1 MAPVLTILLPLMLAL
16 MTLVMGMTLETHH
29 FSRLRQKPRPLIL
42 GLAMQWGLL
51 PLLAWLLIVALD
63 LPTTTAA
70 ALILISA
77 APGGAT
83 SNMFSFL
90 ADGDTALSISLTAC
104 VGLLA
109 PLWMPVAIM
118 IQLPWLGIDN
128 GTLALPLGPTMTQ
141 LALICIVPVV
151 VGMMIRR
158 YHRTWVDRHQPRLKQ
173 LVGFLFMLLLLA
185 LVARNLQQLPS
196 LLGRSALAML
206 LLCALALSAGY
217 LLARLARCPA
227 ASCRSLAFEVG
238 IQNGAIAILVAYT
251 QLGSDELAMMAL
263 LYGILMNL
271 PALLLLAW
279 FRSRTP
285 APLFSRQ

>member
-1 MAPVLTILLPLMLAL
+1 MLTILLPLMLAL
-16 MTLVMGMTLETHH
+16 MTLVMGMTLETRH
-29 FSRLRQKPRPLIL
+29 FSRLRQKPRPLVL

-51 PLLAWLLIVALD
+51 PLLAWLLIVTLE
-63 LPTTTAA
+63 LPTSTAA

-90 ADGDTALSISLTAC
+90 ADGDTALSVSLTAF

-118 IQLPWLGIDN
+118 IQLPWLGIDS
-128 GTLALPLGPTMTQ
+128 GTLALPLGPTMAQ

-151 VGMMIRR
+151 AGMMIRR

-217 LLARLARCPA
+217 LLAWLARCPA

-285 APLFSRQ
+285 TPLFSRQ

>member
-1 MAPVLTILLPLMLAL
+1 MAPLLTILLPLMLAL

-29 FSRLRQKPRPLIL
+29 FSRLRQKPRPLVL

-51 PLLAWLLIVALD
+51 PLLAWLLIVTLE
-63 LPTTTAA
+63 LPATTAA

-90 ADGDTALSISLTAC
+90 ADGDTALSVSLTAF

-118 IQLPWLGIDN
+118 IQLPWIGIDS
-128 GTLALPLGPTMTQ
+128 GTLTLPLGPTMAQ

-151 VGMMIRR
+151 AGMMIRR
-158 YHRTWVDRHQPRLKQ
+158 YHRAWVDRHQPRLKQ

-217 LLARLARCPA
+217 LLARLARCPP

-238 IQNGAIAILVAYT
+238 IQNGAIAILVAYS

-271 PALLLLAW
+271 PALALLAW
-279 FRSRTP
+279 FRARTP
-285 APLFSRQ
+285 SPLFSRQ

>member
-1 MAPVLTILLPLMLAL
+1 MAPLLTILLPLMLAL

-29 FSRLRQKPRPLIL
+29 FSRLRQKPRPLVL

-51 PLLAWLLIVALD
+51 PLLAWLLIVTLE

-90 ADGDTALSISLTAC
+90 ADGDTALSVSLTAF

-118 IQLPWLGIDN
+118 IQLPWLGIDS
-128 GTLALPLGPTMTQ
+128 GTLTLPLGPTMAQ

-158 YHRTWVDRHQPRLKQ
+158 YHRAWVDRHQPRLKQ

-217 LLARLARCPA
+217 LLARLARCPQ

-238 IQNGAIAILVAYT
+238 IQNGAIAILVAYS

-271 PALLLLAW
+271 PALALLAW
-279 FRSRTP
+279 FRVRTP
-285 APLFSRQ
+285 TPLFSRQ